1 MHYNSNIVKII
12 FDPEIYMSILS
23 EIVSISKSKS
33 IDIYTIFLLNSIYMN
48 EMLDDDI
55 KWKDRTSTEY
65 KEYINSRIRALIQTG
80 IDLVNATKQTTE
92 SSIGSRKC
100 NERQSSS
107 SQYANSSS
115 RQASCFSSQSQLE
128 DIGVFDDQVACR
140 SDTSLFDLV
149 DSMPIDQNDE
159 YYKKLTKYNK
169 ATENREKNNSSLFS

>member
-33 IDIYTIFLLNSIYMN
+33 IDIYTVFLLNSIYMN

-55 KWKDRTSTEY
+55 KWKDRTSIEY
-65 KEYINSRIRALIQTG
+65 KEYINSRIRTLIQTG
-80 IDLVNATKQTTE
+80 VDLVNATKQAE
-92 SSIGSRKC
+92 RSIAPRKC
-100 NERQSSS
+100 NEDRA
-107 SQYANSSS
+107 YIS
-115 RQASCFSSQSQLE
+115 RGGSASPRGHVEELVE
-128 DIGVFDDQVACR
+128 FDDSGPYR
-140 SDTSLFDLV
+140 SDASLFDLV